1 MSQGSGL
8 QQQVEGGTQEAMLL
22 NLRVEPVDERA
33 VTETS
38 LGGGK
43 LILLVAGSGDAPL
56 LCGASSCGA

>member
-1 MSQGSGL
+1 M
-8 QQQVEGGTQEAMLL
+8 EGGPQEAMHVH
-22 NLRVEPVDERA
+22 LRVEPVDERA